1 MDCRLSGLETMSP
14 IRIII
19 PGPTRLVLIW
29 DGEVIGDITTRST
42 TGIGDTATTIP
53 VKAII
58 SATSGATIIPA
69 KAIISATNGATIIP
83 AKAIISGTSGAA
95 SRDIIGADEVNVC
108 PGNGPSRH
116 NG

>member
-29 DGEVIGDITTRST
+29 DGEVTGDITTHAT
-42 TGIGDTATTIP
+42 TGIGDTMAS
-53 VKAII
+53 II
-58 SATSGATIIPA
+58 T
-69 KAIISATNGATIIP
+69 

-95 SRDIIGADEVNVC
+95 IRDVIGADEVNVS
-108 PGNGPSRH
+108 PEDGPSQH